1 MGTRIVALSC
11 ALMIAMSVGP
21 GGSLD
26 ARADVD
32 PALEVC
38 RAAAWNM
45 DREIG
50 LFAGVPARAMAGEA
64 IQDAP
69 VLEVGRLYAL
79 QLVPQVRVQFAQHP
93 GKDERADNSSAGLAR
108 LAVTA
113 DGTYRVT
120 VDLPAWIDVV
130 SGAGLVGS
138 SSFRGWHEC
147 RVFKKS
153 VEFALPAR
161 ESLILQVSGARADA
175 VKLVVTHVESE
186 L

>member
-1 MGTRIVALSC
+1 MSSPCGAVAATITTRFRFLSWLAC
-11 ALMIAMSVGP
+11 
-21 GGSLD
+21 
-26 ARADVD
+26 
-32 PALEVC
+32 
-38 RAAAWNM
+38 AAARSFSTSRSM
-45 DREIG
+45 ARKPRIFPRICT
-50 LFAGVPARAMAGEA
+50 FAW
-64 IQDAP
+64 
-69 VLEVGRLYAL
+69 LS
-79 QLVPQVRVQFAQHP
+79 
-93 GKDERADNSSAGLAR
+93 NSSAGLAR

-138 SSFRGWHEC
+138 SSFRGWHDC